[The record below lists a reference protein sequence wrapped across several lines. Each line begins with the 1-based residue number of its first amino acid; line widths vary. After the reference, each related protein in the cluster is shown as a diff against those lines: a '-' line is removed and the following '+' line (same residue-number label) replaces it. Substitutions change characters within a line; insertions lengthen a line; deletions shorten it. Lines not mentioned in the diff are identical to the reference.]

1 MNGYWAI
8 LGIEPTDDL
17 SVIKKAYSKQ
27 LKVHHPEDD
36 PEGYQRLREAFDR
49 AKRDLKRRERVPAH
63 AETAVVVGA
72 SRPEPS
78 LTYYNQEQKRL
89 TPVILPDVESLKS
102 IETFMEKVES
112 LYSDIT
118 ARISEEAWLKLL
130 DDELLWSIEHK
141 QEVSEEILY
150 FISEHHLLPKK
161 IWLLLENQ
169 FQWYE
174 MMKEDLDDLDTETKE
189 RFFPYYKKRI
199 EPSVDLSFEF
209 AASVQGIHHDEFFQ
223 ARERAFD
230 AFFEGDMISAEN
242 EAVAAAEIFTGD
254 PDLLLIQ
261 GLLATDQQ
269 SYDEAEIFLSK
280 AYSLRPVHQQTIFHL
295 AKIFLLRKDFDKA
308 AHLLLQHQDTKDTK
322 FLLATVYV
330 KSDQYEKA
338 ETLLSAMISSWP
350 DDTDVISLLGHVFF
364 KQERLIE
371 AREQFTWI
379 RELEPYDAEAITML
393 AEINR
398 LLHTR
403 KIRKKLKHR
412 IPKSH
417 LKKEMNYY
425 SLKKKMLIFFLSQ
438 LRWRLLIPLVL
449 AYFSYN
455 KVSEIDEKTNPF
467 WLMFMFILNLFIS
480 TDQDFYDFIFWPAI
494 WSIVFLVSV
503 SFIWREWKKITRGLR

>member
-27 LKVHHPEDD
+27 LKIHHPEDD

-49 AKRDLKRRERVPAH
+49 AKQDLKRRERVLVH
-63 AETAVVVGA
+63 AEPTAVVDT
-72 SRPEPS
+72 SWPDSS
-78 LTYYNQEQKRL
+78 LSHFNQEQKRL

-102 IETFMEKVES
+102 IETFMGDIERH
-112 LYSDIT
+112 YRDIT
-118 ARISEEAWLKLL
+118 SRISEEAWLTLL

-141 QEVSEEILY
+141 QEVSDELLY

-174 MMKEDLDDLDTETKE
+174 LMKENHDILDSKTKE
-189 RFFPYYKKRI
+189 RFLPYYKKRI
-199 EPSVDLSFEF
+199 EPSFDLSYEF
-209 AASVQGIHHDEFFQ
+209 AANAQDIHHDTFFR
-223 ARERAFD
+223 AREAAFD
-230 AFFEGDMISAEN
+230 AFFEGDMITAES
-242 EAVAAAEIFTGD
+242 EAAAAAEIFTDD

-261 GLLATDQQ
+261 GLIATHQQ
-269 SYDEAEIFLSK
+269 SYDEAELLLSQ
-280 AYSLRPVHQQTIFHL
+280 AHSLRSNHHQTITSL
-295 AKIFLLRKDFDKA
+295 AQIFLLRKDFDRA
-308 AHLLLQHQDTKDTK
+308 AHLLLQNQDTKDAR

-330 KSDQYEKA
+330 KSEQYEKA
-338 ETLLSAMISSWP
+338 ETLLSALVSSWP

-371 AREQFTWI
+371 ARKQFTRI

-403 KIRKKLKHR
+403 AVRKKLKHQ
-412 IPKSH
+412 IPKSQ
-417 LKKEMNYY
+417 LKKELNIY
-425 SLKKKMLIFFLSQ
+425 SLKKKMLIFLISQ

-455 KVSEIDEKTNPF
+455 TVSEIDEKTNPF

-480 TDQDFYDFIFWPAI
+480 SDKDFYDFIFWPAI

-503 SFIWREWKKITRGLR
+503 FFIWREWKKIFRGLR